1 MSKKRKRRQIRNGF
15 SDIPVPKVIPK
26 NSIGYILSDEFD
38 KLCGGEYTSLDRC
51 PEIAAGVQ
59 RIAELIGSM
68 TIHLMSNTE
77 RGDIRIQNELS
88 RTIDI
93 EPMPTMTR
101 SNWMTFIVMNLL
113 LYGKGNAIIL
123 PHTWEGYIKSLEP
136 VAADRV
142 QLLPRG
148 ASRRDYD
155 VFIDGIKRDPGN
167 LLHCVY
173 NPDKFYPW
181 KGAGLDVQLKDVAKT
196 LKQARTTENAFMSS
210 KWKPSI
216 IVKVDSMV
224 RDFQTP
230 EGRQKVL
237 EDYVKSAEAGEP
249 WLIPGEQFQIEQ
261 VRPLSL
267 SDLAINDTVELDRRT
282 VAAILGVP
290 PYLLGVGEFNRQEWN
305 LFIQTKIA
313 SMAKSIMQEFTKK
326 LIINPRWYLKFN
338 TLSLMNYDIQS
349 IYSVFGGLRTQ
360 GVVTGNE
367 VREMLG
373 MSPIDDES
381 MDELIM
387 LENYIP
393 ADRIGDQEK
402 LNGGQAN
409 E

>member
-1 MSKKRKRRQIRNGF
+1 MSKKKRRQRRDGF
-15 SDIPVPKVIPK
+15 ADIPVPKVQPK
-26 NSIGYILSDEFD
+26 SVVGYILQNDFDRLCASD
-38 KLCGGEYTSLDRC
+38 YTSLDKC
-51 PEIAAGVQ
+51 PEIVAGVQ

-68 TIHLMSNTE
+68 TIHLMMNTDK
-77 RGDIRIQNELS
+77 GDVRIQNELS

-93 EPMPTMTR
+93 DPMPNMTR

-113 LYGKGNAIIL
+113 LYGKGNAIVL
-123 PHTWEGYIKSLEP
+123 PHTWEGYIQSLEP

-148 ASRRDYD
+148 DSRRYYD
-155 VFIDGIKRDPGN
+155 VYVDGIKRDPAN
-167 LLHCVY
+167 LIHCVY
-173 NPDKFYPW
+173 NPDKTFPW
-181 KGAGLDVQLKDVAKT
+181 KGAGIDVQLRDIAKT
-196 LKQARTTENAFMSS
+196 LKQARTTENAFMES

-216 IVKVDSMV
+216 IVKVDSMIE
-224 RDFQTP
+224 DFRTP
-230 EGRQKVL
+230 EGRKKIL
-237 EDYVKSAEAGEP
+237 DDYVKSAEAGEP

-261 VRPLSL
+261 VRPLTL
-267 SDLAINDTVELDRRT
+267 ADLAINDTVELDRKT

-290 PYLLGVGEFNRQEWN
+290 QYLLGVGEFNRQEWN

-326 LIINPRWYLKFN
+326 LIINPKWYLKFN

-349 IYSVFGGLRTQ
+349 IYTVFGGLRTQ

-367 VREMLG
+367 VRDMLG
-373 MSPIDDES
+373 MSPRNEEG

-402 LNGGQAN
+402 LNGGKEN
-409 E
+409 G

>member
-26 NSIGYILSDEFD
+26 NTIGYILSDEFD
-38 KLCGGEYTSLDRC
+38 KLCGGEYTSLDKC
-51 PEIAAGVQ
+51 PEVAAGVQ

-68 TIHLMSNTE
+68 TIHLMSNTK

-113 LYGKGNAIIL
+113 LYGKGNAIVL

-136 VAADRV
+136 IAADRV
-142 QLLPRG
+142 MLLARG

-155 VFIDGIKRDPGN
+155 VFIDGVKRNPEN
-167 LLHCVY
+167 LIHCVY
-173 NPDKFYPW
+173 NPDKYYPW

-216 IVKVDSMV
+216 IVKVDSMI

-237 EDYVKSAEAGEP
+237 DDYVKSAEAGEP
-249 WLIPGEQFQIEQ
+249 WLIPGEQFQVEQ

-267 SDLAINDTVELDRRT
+267 ADLAINDTVELDRKT

-313 SMAKSIMQEFTKK
+313 SMAKAIMQEFTKK

-349 IYSVFGGLRTQ
+349 VYTVFGGLRTQ

-402 LNGGQAN
+402 LKDGQ
-409 E
+409 EG

>member
-1 MSKKRKRRQIRNGF
+1 MSKKKRRQRRDGF
-15 SDIPVPKVIPK
+15 ADIPVPKVQPK
-26 NSIGYILSDEFD
+26 SVVGYILSNDFD
-38 KLCGGEYTSLDRC
+38 RLCASDYTSLDKC
-51 PEIAAGVQ
+51 PEIVAGVQ

-68 TIHLMSNTE
+68 TIHLMMNTDK
-77 RGDIRIQNELS
+77 GDVRIQNELS

-93 EPMPTMTR
+93 DPMPNMTR

-113 LYGKGNAIIL
+113 LYGKGNAIVL
-123 PHTWEGYIKSLEP
+123 PHTWEGYIQSLEP

-148 ASRRDYD
+148 DSRRYYD
-155 VFIDGIKRDPGN
+155 VYVDGIKRDPGN
-167 LLHCVY
+167 LIHCVY
-173 NPDKFYPW
+173 NPDKTFPW
-181 KGAGLDVQLKDVAKT
+181 KGAGIDVQLRDIAKT
-196 LKQARTTENAFMSS
+196 LKQARTTENAFMES

-216 IVKVDSMV
+216 IVKVDSMIE
-224 RDFQTP
+224 DFRTP
-230 EGRQKVL
+230 EGRKKIL
-237 EDYVKSAEAGEP
+237 DDYVKSADAGEP

-261 VRPLSL
+261 VRPLTL
-267 SDLAINDTVELDRRT
+267 ADLAINDTVELDRKT

-290 PYLLGVGEFNRQEWN
+290 QYLLGVGEFNRQEWN

-326 LIINPRWYLKFN
+326 LIINPKWYLKFN

-349 IYSVFGGLRTQ
+349 IYTVFGGLRTQ

-367 VREMLG
+367 VRDMLG
-373 MSPIDDES
+373 MSPRNEEG

-402 LNGGQAN
+402 LNGGKEN
-409 E
+409 G

>member
-1 MSKKRKRRQIRNGF
+1 MLCLDGYTTLN
-15 SDIPVPKVIPK
+15 K
-26 NSIGYILSDEFD
+26 N
-38 KLCGGEYTSLDRC
+38 
-51 PEIAAGVQ
+51 PEIVTAVR
-59 RIAELIGSM
+59 RIADLVSSM
-68 TIHLMSNTE
+68 TIYLMSNTASGDE
-77 RGDIRIQNELS
+77 RITNELS
-88 RTIDI
+88 RKIDI
-93 EPMPTMTR
+93 DPCSTMTR
-101 SNWMTFIVMNLL
+101 SQFIEYIVMNML

-155 VFIDGIKRDPGN
+155 VYVDGIKRDPAN

-173 NPDKFYPW
+173 NPDKYYPW
-181 KGAGLDVQLKDVAKT
+181 RGAGLDVQLKDVAKT
-196 LKQARTTENAFMSS
+196 LKQARTTENAFMAS

-224 RDFQTP
+224 REFQSK

-237 EDYVKSAEAGEP
+237 DDYVKSAEAGEP
-249 WLIPGEQFQIEQ
+249 WLIPGEQFQVEQ

-267 SDLAINDTVELDRRT
+267 ADLAINDTVELDRRT

-290 PYLLGVGEFNRQEWN
+290 GYLLGVGDFNRQEWN

-349 IYSVFGGLRTQ
+349 IYTVFGGLRTQ

-402 LNGGQAN
+402 LNGGN
-409 E
+409 